1 MTSPD
6 RLDPLSFAGSLAYL
20 KADVP
25 LGLTL
30 PARRSQRTTLG
41 TERPQARR
49 AATGGDG
56 EHHSRDQAS
65 AGEPHA
71 EAAPDAATGIDS
83 VPLGDAPDQARG
95 ERVRAGDDLEEF
107 R

>member
-6 RLDPLSFAGSLAYL
+6 RLDPLSFAASLACL
-20 KADVP
+20 EADVP

-30 PARRSQRTTLG
+30 PPWRSPRTTLG
-41 TERPQARR
+41 TERPRAGR

-65 AGEPHA
+65 AGEPNA

-83 VPLGDAPDQARG
+83 VPLGDAPDRARG
-95 ERVRAGDDLEEF
+95 ERVRVGDDLEELE
-107 R
+107 